1 MTDKGGRKPG
11 SDAAGVK
18 VVVIYKI
25 VKSAVELLIGCA
37 FLALGSAGLPGEFA
51 KLARAVR
58 RHAAPAWGIALAE
71 RLADASTSHHVYVV
85 AMAMIFD
92 GILTGVEGWA
102 LYRGF
107 AWGQW
112 LVIGTTSSLL
122 PWEGVTL
129 IRHPS
134 IGRSA
139 ILVVNVLIVAYLV
152 RSRIRGVEK
161 SVAP

>member
-1 MTDKGGRKPG
+1 MKPG
-11 SDAAGVK
+11 SDAAGMK

-25 VKSAVELLIGCA
+25 VKSAAELLIGFA
-37 FLALGSAGLPGEFA
+37 FLVLGSSGLAGKFA
-51 KLARAVR
+51 ELARAVR
-58 RHAAPAWGIALAE
+58 HHAAPAWGIALA
-71 RLADASTSHHVYVV
+71 DVSTSHHVYAV

-122 PWEGVTL
+122 PWEVGTL

-134 IGRSA
+134 IGRIA

-152 RSRIRGVEK
+152 RSRTRGVEK
-161 SVAP
+161 SVAA

>member
-1 MTDKGGRKPG
+1 MDIFLLVLFWGLTVLVALAGWGLLLGCKTPG
-11 SDAAGVK
+11 TSHNAANWL
-18 VVVIYKI
+18 
-25 VKSAVELLIGCA
+25 E
-37 FLALGSAGLPGEFA
+37 
-51 KLARAVR
+51 
-58 RHAAPAWGIALAE
+58 APAWGIALAE
-71 RLADASTSHHVYVV
+71 RLADVSTSHHVYVV

-122 PWEGVTL
+122 PWEVVTL

-134 IGRSA
+134 IGRIA

-152 RSRIRGVEK
+152 RSRVRGVEK
-161 SVAP
+161 SVAA

>member
-1 MTDKGGRKPG
+1 MTDKCEMKPG
-11 SDAAGVK
+11 SDAAGMK

-25 VKSAVELLIGCA
+25 VKSAAELLIGFA
-37 FLALGSAGLPGEFA
+37 FLVLGSSGLAGKFA
-51 KLARAVR
+51 ELARAVR
-58 RHAAPAWGIALAE
+58 HHAAPAWGIALAE
-71 RLADASTSHHVYVV
+71 RLADVSTSHHVYVV

-122 PWEGVTL
+122 PWEVGTL

-134 IGRSA
+134 IGRIA

-152 RSRIRGVEK
+152 RSRTRGVEK
-161 SVAP
+161 SVAA

>member
-1 MTDKGGRKPG
+1 MTDKCGRKPG
-11 SDAAGVK
+11 SDAAGMK

-25 VKSAVELLIGCA
+25 VKSAAELLIGCA
-37 FLALGSAGLPGEFA
+37 FLALGSSGLAGKFA
-51 KLARAVR
+51 ELARAVR
-58 RHAAPAWGIALAE
+58 HHAAPAWGIALAE
-71 RLADASTSHHVYVV
+71 RLADVSTSHHVYVV

-122 PWEGVTL
+122 PWEVVTL

-134 IGRSA
+134 IGRIA
-139 ILVVNVLIVAYLV
+139 ILLVNVLIVAYLV
-152 RSRIRGVEK
+152 RSRTRGLGK
-161 SVAP
+161 SVAA